1 MILQLSIQ
9 KTKRSPQGE
18 REEEREFS
26 MKKNIA
32 SLSLALRATL
42 DMHSLNNEGGE
53 GNQIQTRMV
62 DIVDH
67 EGHLQKVNAISGDM
81 LKHIL
86 MEHFYRQ
93 AREQRLPLCQS
104 CQNFNTNRI
113 NADRD
118 FIKRAEKISDADFL
132 DQMLHTCAIDDVAG
146 ILVTEKRSL
155 PRKSISEFG
164 WALGLPDRVS
174 TDSYFHAKY
183 AGERS
188 SEKRA
193 EDAEGQKTGANLG
206 QSIFHR
212 PASSGIYAIVC
223 HLELA
228 RIGYNDIKQT
238 YAIDDTERQ
247 VRTTVLLES
256 LLHTFLELNGA
267 MRSTQLPH
275 LVALE
280 GVLTTSTST
289 FPAPLV
295 SPLMGGSDDNTTYRE
310 QTRQITQALN
320 GASGESVHEETFDTV
335 GEFAARMRELIDTS
349 APVTWMAGR

>member
-1 MILQLSIQ
+1 
-9 KTKRSPQGE
+9 
-18 REEEREFS
+18 
-26 MKKNIA
+26 MKKPVA

-67 EGHLQKVNAISGDM
+67 EGHLHNVNAISGDM
-81 LKHIL
+81 LKHVL

-93 AREQRLPLCQS
+93 ARERRLSLCQS
-104 CQNFNTNRI
+104 CQSFNTNRI
-113 NADRD
+113 NADRE
-118 FIKRAEKISDADFL
+118 FMKRTEAEKVSDADFL
-132 DQMLHTCAIDDVAG
+132 QQMLQTCAIDDVAG
-146 ILVTEKRSL
+146 VLVTEKRSL

-164 WALGLPDRVS
+164 WVLGLPDRVS
-174 TDSYFHAKY
+174 TGSYFHAKY
-183 AGERS
+183 ASERS

-238 YAIDDTERQ
+238 YAIEDTERQ
-247 VRTTVLLES
+247 LRATVLLES
-256 LLHTFLELNGA
+256 LLHTFIELNGA

-280 GVLTTSTST
+280 GILTTSAGTL
-289 FPAPLV
+289 PAPLI
-295 SPLMGGSDDNTTYRE
+295 SPLVGGSEDSMSYRE
-310 QTRQITQALN
+310 QTRQVVQALN
-320 GASGESVHEETFDTV
+320 GTDGEDVQERTFDSI
-335 GEFAARMRELIDTS
+335 GDFAAKMREVIDETS
-349 APVTWMAGR
+349 PAAWLVGR